1 MRVLFEKFVNL
12 LTIHSSKFS
21 LFVIFLVS
29 VWRPNLLN
37 ATLFIVFLW
46 LAVTDQ
52 RNIRSNW
59 KYPIFVDSIIMIL
72 LYTLD
77 VFAPKEI
84 VEVDPKI
91 LEFIGVSI
99 DSDNASLQARLSKYF
114 PYLGLL
120 IVLVLTHYIINSEK
134 FDQYIHN
141 LKQLEKD

>member
-1 MRVLFEKFVNL
+1 MRGKIRRQFFKAYLKMRVLFDKFVNL

-59 KYPIFVDSIIMIL
+59 KYPIFVDSIIMMF

-77 VFAPKEI
+77 VFTPKEI
-84 VEVDPKI
+84 FEVDPKI
-91 LEFIGVSI
+91 LEFIGVSV
-99 DSDNASLQARLSKYF
+99 D
-114 PYLGLL
+114 
-120 IVLVLTHYIINSEK
+120 
-134 FDQYIHN
+134 
-141 LKQLEKD
+141 